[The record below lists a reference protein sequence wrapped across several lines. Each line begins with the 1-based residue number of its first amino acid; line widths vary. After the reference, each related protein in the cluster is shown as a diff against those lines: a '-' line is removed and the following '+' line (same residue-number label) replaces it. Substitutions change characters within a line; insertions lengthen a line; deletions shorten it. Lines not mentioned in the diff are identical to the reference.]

1 MLSFKMESMDWRF
14 RSLLL
19 IVISFLYLNCLKTF
33 PVLEEPVPGEEGLVA
48 FGLIVAKGG
57 ISNGIFSGLEESIP
71 KETHISS
78 ISGNTLRTNLEDQG
92 KEMEGD
98 GNYRFLWVQKLQ
110 LGKSEAGVP
119 KYFVVTRLPQN
130 QPLILDSASYTYTTT
145 HTYTT
150 VNKYGHVQTHTYTV
164 LHSNSIP
171 IEYDPLEKPKFSF
184 SNPGGLEIRFI
195 GNFIAHPNGLN
206 LSFGGPYTGT
216 YALTNLNSYLQ
227 DHPDFVSDLK
237 NKFYGKEEVNAKGAE
252 IHFLKRFIKE
262 NRSRYWQDIA
272 IKRLFRLDPKTRDAA
287 IKAKIPIPTQDLSS
301 ENPIQQN

>member
-1 MLSFKMESMDWRF
+1 MHSFKIGAMDWRF
-14 RSLLL
+14 RSLLIL
-19 IVISFLYLNCLKTF
+19 GLSFVTLGCLKTF
-33 PVLEEPVPGEEGLVA
+33 PVLEEPTPGEEGLVA

-57 ISNGIFSGLEESIP
+57 ISNGIFKGLEESIS
-71 KETHISS
+71 KETNLSS
-78 ISGNTLRTNLEDQG
+78 ISGQKINLEDPG

-110 LGKSEAGVP
+110 LGKSENGAP

-130 QPLILDSASYTYTTT
+130 QPLILDSASYSYTTT

-164 LHSNSIP
+164 LHTSSIP
-171 IEYDPLEKPKFSF
+171 IEYDPLEKSKFYF
-184 SNPGGLEIRFI
+184 SNPGGLEIRFL
-195 GNFIAHPNGLN
+195 GNFIAHPKGIN

-216 YALTNLNSYLQ
+216 YVLTNLDTYLKEN
-227 DHPDFVSDLK
+227 PNFTSDFK
-237 NKFYGKEEVNAKGAE
+237 NKFYGKEEVSPKGAE

-272 IKRLFRLDPKTRDAA
+272 IKKLFRLDPKTKEAA

-301 ENPIQQN
+301 ENSIQEN

>member
-1 MLSFKMESMDWRF
+1 MLSFKMEPMDGRF

-19 IVISFLYLNCLKTF
+19 VSLSFLYLNCLKTF
-33 PVLEEPVPGEEGLVA
+33 PVLEEPAPGEEGLVA

-57 ISNGIFSGLEESIP
+57 ISNGIFRGIEESIA

-78 ISGNTLRTNLEDQG
+78 ITGNALRINLEDPG

-98 GNYRFLWVQKLQ
+98 GNYRFLWVQKLR
-110 LGKSEAGVP
+110 LGKSEEGVA

-130 QPLILDSASYTYTTT
+130 QSLILDSASYTYTTT

-150 VNKYGHVQTHTYTV
+150 VNKYGQVQTHTYTV
-164 LHSNSIP
+164 LHTNSIP

-184 SNPGGLEIRFI
+184 YNPGGLEIRFI
-195 GNFIAHPNGLN
+195 GNFIAHPKGLN
-206 LSFGGPYTGT
+206 LSLGGPYTGT
-216 YALTNLNSYLQ
+216 YVLTNIDTYLKENPSLT
-227 DHPDFVSDLK
+227 PDFK
-237 NKFYGKEEVNAKGAE
+237 NKFYGNEEVSPKGAE
-252 IHFLKRFIKE
+252 IYFLKRFIKE

-272 IKRLFRLDPKTRDAA
+272 IKKLFKLDPKTREAA
-287 IKAKIPIPTQDLSS
+287 IKAKIPIPSQDLSS

>member
-1 MLSFKMESMDWRF
+1 MLSFKMEPMDWRF
-14 RSLLL
+14 RSL
-19 IVISFLYLNCLKTF
+19 IIFIISFLSLACLKTF
-33 PVLEEPVPGEEGLVA
+33 PVLEEPAPGEEGLVA

-57 ISNGIFSGLEESIP
+57 ISNGIFRGIEESIS
-71 KETHISS
+71 KETYISS
-78 ISGNTLRTNLEDQG
+78 VAGANFRINLEDLG

-110 LGKSEAGVP
+110 LGKSEEGVP
-119 KYFVVTRLPQN
+119 RYFVVTRLPQN
-130 QPLILDSASYTYTTT
+130 QSLVLDSASYTYTTT

-164 LHSNSIP
+164 LHSNSIR
-171 IEYDPLEKPKFSF
+171 IEYDPLEKSKFSF

-195 GNFIAHPNGLN
+195 GNFIAHPKGIN

-216 YALTNLNSYLQ
+216 YVLTNVDTYLKEN
-227 DHPDFVSDLK
+227 PDSASVFK
-237 NKFYGKEEVNAKGAE
+237 NRFYGKEEVNEKGAE

-272 IKRLFRLDPKTRDAA
+272 IKKLFRLDPKTKEAV
-287 IKAKIPIPTQDLSS
+287 IKAKIRIPAQDLSS
-301 ENPIQQN
+301 ENPVQQN

>member
-1 MLSFKMESMDWRF
+1 MLSFKMEPMDWRF
-14 RSLLL
+14 RSLIILT
-19 IVISFLYLNCLKTF
+19 ISFLNLTCLKTF
-33 PVLEEPVPGEEGLVA
+33 PVLEEPAPGEEGLVA

-57 ISNGIFSGLEESIP
+57 ISNGVFRGIDESIS
-71 KETHISS
+71 KDTYISS
-78 ISGNTLRTNLEDQG
+78 VAGTSFRINLEDLG

-110 LGKSEAGVP
+110 LGKSEAAAP

-130 QPLILDSASYTYTTT
+130 QSLVLDSASYTYTTT

-150 VNKYGHVQTHTYTV
+150 VNKYGNVQTHTYTV
-164 LHSNSIP
+164 LHSNPIR
-171 IEYDPLEKPKFSF
+171 IEYDPLEKSKFSF

-195 GNFIAHPNGLN
+195 GNFIAHPKGIN
-206 LSFGGPYTGT
+206 LSLGGPYTGT
-216 YALTNLNSYLQ
+216 YVLTNVDTYLKEN
-227 DHPDFVSDLK
+227 PDPASFFK
-237 NKFYGKEEVNAKGAE
+237 NRFYGKEEVNEKGAE

-272 IKRLFRLDPKTRDAA
+272 IKKLFRLDPKTKEAA
-287 IKAKIPIPTQDLSS
+287 IKAKIAIPAQDLSS